1 MDLSR
6 LLLPFKEDEIE
17 WRIAQSG
24 KKGNGQIWAMC
35 LAYVQAR
42 AIMNRLDEVCGPEN
56 WQVDYRFVSATE
68 AGTPGVMAQ
77 ISIRCGAE
85 GHHAWVGKE
94 DGAEQTD
101 IESFKGGISSAL
113 KRAGSV
119 WGIGRYL
126 YKLDSAYATI
136 VARGTKD
143 EKYAKTKDGT
153 EFYWVPPAL
162 PAWALP
168 AGEKVDETK
177 PSINGGIHPEQPPW
191 DMGSQV
197 NDYRI
202 TFGKFAKR
210 SLEEVGPKELAGYI
224 DYLERSSKEKNKPIV
239 EGPVKDFIERASAYI
254 TAIENQP
261 LEPGSKG

>member
-17 WRIAQSG
+17 WRIAQAG

-42 AIMNRLDEVCGPEN
+42 AIMNRLDEVVGAEN
-56 WQVDYRFVSATE
+56 WQIHYEFISAAQ
-68 AGTPGVMAQ
+68 AGTAGVVANLA
-77 ISIRCGAE
+77 IRHDNSWITKC
-85 GHHAWVGKE
+85 

-101 IESFKGGISSAL
+101 IESFKGGLSSAL

-126 YKLDSAYATI
+126 YKLESAYATI
-136 VARGTKD
+136 VPKGTKD
-143 EKYAKTKDGT
+143 EKWAKTKDGT
-153 EFYWVPPAL
+153 EFYWVAPAL

-168 AGEKVDETK
+168 AGEKVDQTK

-191 DMGSQV
+191 DMGSHAG
-197 NDYRI
+197 DEYRI

-210 SLEEVGPKELAGYI
+210 SLKEIPLEDLRDYYIWQEEQAAKKPGVPVRPDVADFMTRTSHYLAS
-224 DYLERSSKEKNKPIV
+224 L
-239 EGPVKDFIERASAYI
+239 
-254 TAIENQP
+254 ENQP
-261 LEPGSKG
+261 LEPGSNG